1 MNDAS
6 EQRLAKLVHGELRRL
21 PDRRAPVT
29 LAPRVMAAL
38 AARQQAPWW
47 RQSWSHWPPGMRLA
61 FLNLCLALAGGLVM
75 VGLQLPPFN
84 ELTSELTRPLLGWI
98 DTARP
103 YGLLLLRLGDAVW
116 LVVKSAP
123 PHVLWLCAAAVGLGY
138 AFCVGLGTL
147 GYRVALNRI

>member
-1 MNDAS
+1 MNDAN

-21 PDRRAPVT
+21 PDRRAPGT

-47 RQSWSHWPPGMRLA
+47 RQSWSHWPPGMRLG
-61 FLNLCLALAGGLVM
+61 FLSLCLTLAGGLVL

-84 ELTSELTRPLLGWI
+84 ELTSEFTQPLLGWV

-103 YGLLLLRLGDAVW
+103 YWLLLLRLGDAGW
-116 LVVKSAP
+116 LVIKSAP
-123 PHVLWLCAAAVGLGY
+123 PHVLWLCAAAVGLSY

-147 GYRVALNRI
+147 GYRLALNRI